1 MRVRVSYYGSLRM
14 KFNAAS
20 EDVLLSKG
28 ARLRDLFLHLASRYG
43 ELFKSYVLDPA
54 GTEVRKDVL
63 VNVNDLPARQ
73 IRGLE
78 TELKEGDQVDILPLF
93 TGGG

>member
-1 MRVRVSYYGSLRM
+1 MRVRVSYYGSLRV
-14 KFNAAS
+14 KFSAAS
-20 EDVLLSKG
+20 EDILLSNG
-28 ARLRDLFLHLASRYG
+28 ARLRDLFLHLSGRYG
-43 ELFKSYVLDPA
+43 ELFKSFVFDAA

-63 VNVNDLPARQ
+63 INVNDLPVRQ